1 MNRPPARDSGL
12 QPERTLLAWQRTLFG
27 LAVVTLLYLRVP
39 AEDAPGGLTGQLAV
53 VAVLFGVCA
62 VLLVHLRRRWRRSAG
77 DRARGAPPA
86 PLARPWTL
94 VLLSVTVMGLAAAI
108 ALSALPR

>member
-1 MNRPPARDSGL
+1 MNRPPERDSGL

-27 LAVVTLLYLRVP
+27 LAVVTLLYLRIPV
-39 AEDAPGGLTGQLAV
+39 ENVPGGLAGQLAV

-62 VLLVHLRRRWRRSAG
+62 VLLLHLRRRWRRTA
-77 DRARGAPPA
+77 RARGRPPA

>member
-1 MNRPPARDSGL
+1 MNRPPERDSGL

-39 AEDAPGGLTGQLAV
+39 VEDAPGGLAGQLAV
-53 VAVLFGVCA
+53 VAVLLGVCA
-62 VLLVHLRRRWRRSAG
+62 VLLLHLRRRWRRTAHT
-77 DRARGAPPA
+77 RARGRPPA

-94 VLLSVTVMGLAAAI
+94 VLLGVAVMGLGAAT
-108 ALSALPR
+108 ALSALPS

>member
-1 MNRPPARDSGL
+1 MNRPPERDSGL

-62 VLLVHLRRRWRRSAG
+62 VLLLHLRRRWRRTA
-77 DRARGAPPA
+77 RARGRPPA

>member
-62 VLLVHLRRRWRRSAG
+62 VLLLHLRRRWRRTA
-77 DRARGAPPA
+77 RARGRPPA

-94 VLLSVTVMGLAAAI
+94 VLLGVAVMGLGAVT
-108 ALSALPR
+108 ALSAFPR